1 MEIISTI
8 FYFLIVIGILVFVHE
23 LGHFLA
29 ARSCG
34 MRADVFALGIGF
46 RLFGYNRVT
55 GFNFGKLP
63 ENADLQGHTD
73 YRICAFPIGGYVKI
87 AGMID
92 ESMDKDFIKEPAKPW
107 EYRSKSVW
115 KRMIVITAGVLMNI
129 VLAFLIFYTLTLIK
143 GKTITETT
151 TIGYVSKNSIA
162 NEFGLKEGDKILT
175 INNEKVEN
183 WDELQ
188 NKIYLDHLGE
198 SVNFQLLRDGKEDK
212 INIPKDKLKDITEKN
227 IGIYP
232 EKIMPLINSVVP
244 GNPAEKSG
252 IQKGD
257 IITEFAGEKIT
268 HSQKLIDLIK
278 ANTGKETEIKWL
290 RNGNEMTSKVT
301 PQLPDST
308 IGIEIAAKYEGPIKH
323 VKYNVITALPKA
335 ASDLYYFG
343 FEVFFKSIA
352 KVIKGDIPFKKAIGG
367 PVKIA
372 QASAQ
377 SAEMGFLSYIGFLAM
392 LSISLAVINILPFPA
407 LDGGH
412 FVILL
417 IEGII
422 RKPVSYKVQIALQN
436 IGFIILLAF
445 MLFVIYNDIISFK

>member
-8 FYFLIVIGILVFVHE
+8 IYFLIVIGILVLVHE

-29 ARSCG
+29 ARACG
-34 MRADVFALGIGF
+34 MRADIFSLGIGF
-46 RLFGYNRVT
+46 RVLGFNKIT
-55 GFNFGKLP
+55 GFTFGKLP
-63 ENADLQGHTD
+63 EDLELQGNTD

-92 ESMDKDFIKEPAKPW
+92 ESMDKTFIKTEPQPW
-107 EYRSKSVW
+107 EYRSKPVW
-115 KRMIVITAGVLMNI
+115 KRMIVITAGVIMNI
-129 VLAFLIFYTLTLIK
+129 FLAFLIFYSLTIIK

-151 TIGYVSKNSIA
+151 TIGYVTKNSIA
-162 NEFGLKEGDKILT
+162 SEFGMKEGDKIT
-175 INNEKVEN
+175 AINNENVDN
-183 WDELQ
+183 WDDLQ
-188 NKIYLDHLGE
+188 NKIYLDNLGE
-198 SVNFQLLRDGKEDK
+198 SVVFETIRDGKNNQ
-212 INIPKDKLKDITEKN
+212 INIPKEKLKDITEKN

-232 EKIMPLINSVVP
+232 EKIVPLINSVVP
-244 GNPAEKSG
+244 GNPAEKCG
-252 IQKGD
+252 IKKGD
-257 IITEFAGEKIT
+257 IITDFAGLKIT

-278 ANTGKETEIKWL
+278 ANVNKETDIVWL
-290 RNGNEMTSKVT
+290 RDGKPMTSKVT

-308 IGIEIAAKYEGPIKH
+308 IGIEISAKYEGPIKH
-323 VKYNVITALPKA
+323 IKYGVFTAIPKA
-335 ASDLYYFG
+335 SSDLYYFG

-417 IEGII
+417 FEGIF

-445 MLFVIYNDIISFK
+445 MLFVIYNDIISIK

>member
-8 FYFLIVIGILVFVHE
+8 FYFLIVIGILVFIHE

-29 ARSCG
+29 ARACG

-46 RLFGYNRVT
+46 RLFGFNKIT
-55 GFNFGKLP
+55 GFSFGKLS
-63 ENADLQGHTD
+63 EEIDLQGHTD

-92 ESMDKDFIKEPAKPW
+92 ESMDKNFIKEEAKPW
-107 EYRSKSVW
+107 EYRSKPVW
-115 KRMIVITAGVLMNI
+115 KRMIVITAGVIMNI
-129 VLAFLIFYTLTLIK
+129 LLAFFIFYALTIIK

-151 TIGYVSKNSIA
+151 TIGYVTKNSIA
-162 NEFGLKEGDKILT
+162 GESGLLEGDKINI
-175 INNEKVEN
+175 INGEIVNN
-183 WDELQ
+183 WDEIQ
-188 NKIYLDHLGE
+188 NKIYLDNLGE
-198 SVNFQLLRDGKEDK
+198 SVVFEISRNGQYTK
-212 INIPKDKLKDITEKN
+212 INIPKEKLRDITEKN

-232 EKIMPLINSVVP
+232 EKVLPQINAVVS
-244 GNPAEKSG
+244 GHPAEKCG

-257 IITEFAGEKIT
+257 IITEFNGEKIN
-268 HSQKLIDLIK
+268 HSQKLVDLIK
-278 ANTGKETEIKWL
+278 ANVNKESSISWN
-290 RNGNEMTSKVT
+290 RNGNIMTSKVT
-301 PQLPDST
+301 PELPDST
-308 IGIEIAAKYEGPIKH
+308 IGIEITAKYEGPIKY
-323 VKYNVITALPKA
+323 VKYGVFSAIPKA
-335 ASDLYYFG
+335 SSDLYYFG

-417 IEGII
+417 IEGIF
-422 RKPVSYKVQIALQN
+422 RRPVSYKVQIALQN

-445 MLFVIYNDIISFK
+445 MLFVIYNDIISIK

>member
-8 FYFLIVIGILVFVHE
+8 FYFLIVIGILVLVHE

-34 MRADVFALGIGF
+34 MRADIFALGIGF
-46 RLFGYNRVT
+46 RLLGYNKIT
-55 GFNFGKLP
+55 GFSFGKLA
-63 ENADLQGHTD
+63 EDLDLQGCTD

-92 ESMDKDFIKEPAKPW
+92 ESMDKNFIKEPPKPW
-107 EYRSKSVW
+107 EYRSKPVW
-115 KRMIVITAGVLMNI
+115 KRMIVITAGVIMNI
-129 VLAFLIFYTLTLIK
+129 VLAFLIFYSLTLIK
-143 GKTITETT
+143 GKTLTETT

-162 NEFGLKEGDKILT
+162 SEFGLKEGDKIIT
-175 INNEKVEN
+175 INNAAVDN
-183 WDELQ
+183 WDDLQ
-188 NKIYLDHLGE
+188 NKIYLDNLGE
-198 SVNFQLLRDGKEDK
+198 SVSFDIIRNNKNDK
-212 INIPKDKLKDITEKN
+212 IDIPKEKLKDITEKN

-232 EKIMPLINSVVP
+232 EKILPLINSVIP
-244 GNPAEKSG
+244 GNPAEKCG

-257 IITEFAGEKIT
+257 IITDFAGEKIT

-278 ANTGKETEIKWL
+278 ANANKETDVVWL
-290 RNGNEMTSKVT
+290 RNGKTMTSKIT

-308 IGIEIAAKYEGPIKH
+308 IGVEISAKYEGPIRH
-323 VKYNVITALPKA
+323 IKYNVISAFPKA
-335 ASDLYYFG
+335 FSDLYYFG

-417 IEGII
+417 IEGIF
-422 RKPVSYKVQIALQN
+422 RRPVSYKVQIALQN

-445 MLFVIYNDIISFK
+445 MLFVIYNDIISIK

>member
-1 MEIISTI
+1 MEIFSTI
-8 FYFLIVIGILVFVHE
+8 FYFLIVIGVLVFVHE

-34 MRADVFALGIGF
+34 MRAEVFALGIGF
-46 RLFGYNRVT
+46 RLFGFNRVT
-55 GFNFGKLP
+55 GFKFGKLD
-63 ENADLQGHTD
+63 ENIDLNGHTD

-92 ESMDKDFIKEPAKPW
+92 ESMDKNFIKDPPKPW
-107 EYRSKSVW
+107 EYRSKPVW
-115 KRMIVITAGVLMNI
+115 KRMIVITAGVFMNI
-129 VLAFLIFYTLTLIK
+129 LLAFLIFYSLTIIK

-151 TIGYVSKNSIA
+151 TIGYVTKNSVA
-162 NEFGLKEGDKILT
+162 SEFGLKEGDKI
-175 INNEKVEN
+175 ISVNNEPVDN
-183 WDELQ
+183 WDDLQ

-198 SVNFQLLRDGKEDK
+198 SVDFELIRNGKTEK
-212 INIPKDKLKDITEKN
+212 IYLPKDKLKDITEKN
-227 IGIYP
+227 IGIYM
-232 EKIMPLINSVVP
+232 EKIVPLINNVIP
-244 GNPAEKSG
+244 GNPAEKCG
-252 IQKGD
+252 IKKGD
-257 IITEFAGEKIT
+257 VITEFAGEKIT

-278 ANTGKETEIKWL
+278 VNSNKETEIKWL
-290 RNGNEMTSKVT
+290 RDGNIMTSKVT

-308 IGIEIAAKYEGPIKH
+308 IGIEISAKYEGQIRH
-323 VKYNVITALPKA
+323 VKYNVITAFPKA

-422 RKPVSYKVQIALQN
+422 RRPVSYKVQIALQN

>member
-8 FYFLIVIGILVFVHE
+8 FYFLIVIGILVLVHE

-34 MRADVFALGIGF
+34 MRADIFALGIGF
-46 RLFGYNRVT
+46 RLLGYNKIT
-55 GFNFGKLP
+55 GFSFGKLA
-63 ENADLQGHTD
+63 ETIDLQGNTD
-73 YRICAFPIGGYVKI
+73 YRVCAFPIGGYVKI

-92 ESMDKDFIKEPAKPW
+92 ESMDKNFIKAEPKPW
-107 EYRSKSVW
+107 EYRSKPVW
-115 KRMIVITAGVLMNI
+115 KRMIVITAGVFMNI
-129 VLAFLIFYTLTLIK
+129 LLAFLIFYSLTLIK
-143 GKTITETT
+143 GKTVTETT
-151 TIGYVSKNSIA
+151 TIGYIAKNSIA
-162 NEFGLKEGDKILT
+162 GEFGLKEGDKIIS
-175 INNEKVEN
+175 INNEAVDN
-183 WDELQ
+183 WDDLQ

-198 SVNFQLLRDGKEDK
+198 SVVFELVRDGKNDK
-212 INIPKDKLKDITEKN
+212 INIPKEKLKDITEKN

-232 EKIMPLINSVVP
+232 EKIVPLINNVVP
-244 GNPAEKSG
+244 GNPAEKCG
-252 IQKGD
+252 IKKGD
-257 IITEFAGEKIT
+257 VITEFAGEKIT

-278 ANTGKETEIKWL
+278 ANANKESEIVWL
-290 RNGNEMTSKVT
+290 RDGKTMTSKVT
-301 PQLPDST
+301 PQVPDST
-308 IGIEIAAKYEGPIKH
+308 IGIEISAKYEGPIRH
-323 VKYNVITALPKA
+323 IKYGVFSAIPKA
-335 ASDLYYFG
+335 GSDLYYFG

-377 SAEMGFLSYIGFLAM
+377 SAEMGFLAYIGFLAM

-417 IEGII
+417 FEGIF

-445 MLFVIYNDIISFK
+445 MLFVIYNDIISIK

>member
-46 RLFGYNRVT
+46 RLFGFNKIT
-55 GFNFGKLP
+55 GFSFGKLQ
-63 ENADLQGHTD
+63 ENIDLQGNTD

-92 ESMDKDFIKEPAKPW
+92 ESMDKDFIKQEPKPW
-107 EYRSKSVW
+107 EYRSKPVW
-115 KRMIVITAGVLMNI
+115 KRMIVITAGVIMN
-129 VLAFLIFYTLTLIK
+129 VFLAFLIFYSLTLIK

-162 NEFGLKEGDKILT
+162 DEFGLKENDKIIS
-175 INNEKVEN
+175 INNKSVDN
-183 WDELQ
+183 WDDLQ

-198 SVNFQLLRDGKEDK
+198 SVTFEILRNGKNEDIK
-212 INIPKDKLKDITEKN
+212 IPKEKLKDITEKN

-232 EKIMPLINSVVP
+232 EKIVPLINSVIP
-244 GNPAEKSG
+244 GKPAEKCG

-257 IITEFAGEKIT
+257 VITEFAGEKIS

-278 ANTGKETEIKWL
+278 ANVNKETEIKWI
-290 RNGNEMTSKVT
+290 RDGNIITSKVT

-308 IGIEIAAKYEGPIKH
+308 IGIEITAKYEGPIKH
-323 VKYNVITALPKA
+323 IKYGIFSAIPKA
-335 ASDLYYFG
+335 GSDLYYFG
-343 FEVFFKSIA
+343 FEVLVKSIA

-377 SAEMGFLSYIGFLAM
+377 SAEMGFLSYISFLAM
-392 LSISLAVINILPFPA
+392 LSLSLAVINILPFPA

-422 RKPVSYKVQIALQN
+422 RRPVSYKVQIALQN

-445 MLFVIYNDIISFK
+445 MLFVLYNDIISIK

>member
-23 LGHFLA
+23 LGHFVA

-55 GFNFGKLP
+55 GFKFGKLP
-63 ENADLQGHTD
+63 EGTDLQGHTD

-92 ESMDKDFIKEPAKPW
+92 ESMDKNFIKEEAKPW
-107 EYRSKSVW
+107 EYRSKPVW
-115 KRMIVITAGVLMNI
+115 KRMIVITAGVIMNI
-129 VLAFLIFYTLTLIK
+129 FLAFLIFYSLTIIK
-143 GKTITETT
+143 GKTVTETT

-162 NEFGLKEGDKILT
+162 SESGLKEGDKIT
-175 INNEKVEN
+175 AINGEYVDN
-183 WDELQ
+183 WDDLQ
-188 NKIYLDHLGE
+188 NKIYLDNLGE
-198 SVNFQLLRDGKEDK
+198 SVTFEITRNSNNEK
-212 INIPKDKLKDITEKN
+212 INIPKEKLKDITEKN

-232 EKIMPLINSVVP
+232 EKIVPLINSVIP
-244 GNPAEKSG
+244 GNPAEKCG

-257 IITEFAGEKIT
+257 VITEFAGEKIT

-278 ANTGKETEIKWL
+278 ANANKESDIAWIRDGKV
-290 RNGNEMTSKVT
+290 MTSKVT

-308 IGIEIAAKYEGPIKH
+308 IGIEIAAKYEGPIRH
-323 VKYNVITALPKA
+323 IKYGVISAFPKA
-335 ASDLYYFG
+335 FSDLYYFG

-412 FVILL
+412 FVILM

-422 RKPVSYKVQIALQN
+422 RRPVSYKVQIALQN

-445 MLFVIYNDIISFK
+445 MLFVIYNDIISIK

>member
-1 MEIISTI
+1 MEIISTV

-23 LGHFLA
+23 FGHFLA

-34 MRADVFALGIGF
+34 MRADIFSIGIGF
-46 RLFGYNRVT
+46 RIFGFNKIT
-55 GFNFGKLP
+55 GFKFGKLDDKL
-63 ENADLQGHTD
+63 DLQGNTD
-73 YRICAFPIGGYVKI
+73 YRVCAFPIGGYVKI

-92 ESMDKDFIKEPAKPW
+92 ESMDKNFIKTEPQPW

-115 KRMIVITAGVLMNI
+115 KRMIVITAGVIMNI
-129 VLAFLIFYTLTLIK
+129 FLAFLIFYSLTLIK

-162 NEFGLKEGDKILT
+162 NEFGLKEGDKI
-175 INNEKVEN
+175 ISVNNDVIDS
-183 WDELQ
+183 WDDLQ
-188 NKIYLDHLGE
+188 NKIYLDNLGE
-198 SVNFQLLRDGKEDK
+198 SVVFELLRDGKSDK
-212 INIPKDKLKDITEKN
+212 INIPKEKLKDITEKN

-232 EKIMPLINSVVP
+232 EKIVPLINSVIP
-244 GNPAEKSG
+244 GNPAEKCG
-252 IQKGD
+252 IRKGD
-257 IITEFAGEKIT
+257 VITEFAGEKIT

-278 ANTGKETEIKWL
+278 ANVNKETDITWL
-290 RNGNEMTSKVT
+290 RDNKPMTSKVT

-308 IGIEIAAKYEGPIKH
+308 IGIELTAKYEGPIKH
-323 VKYNVITALPKA
+323 IKYGVFSAVPKA

-417 IEGII
+417 IEGIF

-445 MLFVIYNDIISFK
+445 MLFVIYNDIISIK

>member
-8 FYFLIVIGILVFVHE
+8 FYFLVVIGILVFVHE
-23 LGHFLA
+23 FGHFFT
-29 ARSCG
+29 ARLCG
-34 MRADVFALGIGF
+34 MRADIFAIGMGS
-46 RLFGYNRVT
+46 RLLGYNRIT
-55 GFNFGKLP
+55 GFKFGKLSDDI
-63 ENADLQGHTD
+63 DLQGHTD
-73 YRICAFPIGGYVKI
+73 YRICVFPIGGYVKI

-92 ESMDKDFIKEPAKPW
+92 ESMDKDFIKSEPKPW
-107 EYRSKSVW
+107 EYRSKPVW
-115 KRMIVITAGVLMNI
+115 KRMIVITAGVFMNI
-129 VLAFLIFYTLTLIK
+129 FLAFLIFYCLTIIK

-151 TIGYVSKNSIA
+151 TVGYVSKNSIA
-162 NEFGLKEGDKILT
+162 SDAGIKEGDKIIS
-175 INNEKVEN
+175 INSESIEN

-198 SVNFQLLRDGKEDK
+198 SVAFELIRDGKSEK
-212 INIPKDKLKDITEKN
+212 INIPKEKLKDITEKN

-232 EKIMPLINSVVP
+232 EKILPLINNVVS
-244 GNPAEKSG
+244 GHPAEKCG
-252 IQKGD
+252 IKKGD
-257 IITEFAGEKIT
+257 IITEFASEKISN
-268 HSQKLIDLIK
+268 SQKLIDLIK
-278 ANTGKETEIKWL
+278 ANVNKETEVVWN
-290 RNGNEMTSKVT
+290 RNGNIMTSKVI
-301 PQLPDST
+301 PELPDST
-308 IGIEIAAKYEGPIKH
+308 IGIEIQAKYEGP
-323 VKYNVITALPKA
+323 VKYIKYGVLSAIPKA
-335 ASDLYYFG
+335 SSDLYYYG

-412 FVILL
+412 FMILL
-417 IEGII
+417 FEGIF

-445 MLFVIYNDIISFK
+445 MLFVIYNDIISIK

>member
-8 FYFLIVIGILVFVHE
+8 FYFLIVIGILVFIHE

-34 MRADVFALGIGF
+34 MRADIFALGIGF
-46 RLFGYNRVT
+46 RLFGYNRIT
-55 GFNFGKLP
+55 GFKFGKLAD
-63 ENADLQGHTD
+63 EIDLQGHTD

-92 ESMDKDFIKEPAKPW
+92 ESMDKEFIKAEPKPW
-107 EYRSKSVW
+107 EYRSKPVW
-115 KRMIVITAGVLMNI
+115 KRMIVITAGVFMNI
-129 VLAFLIFYTLTLIK
+129 LLAFFIFYALTLIK

-151 TIGYVSKNSIA
+151 TIGYVNKYSVA

-175 INNEKVEN
+175 VNNDAVEN

-188 NKIYLDHLGE
+188 NKIYLDNLGE
-198 SVNFQLLRDGKEDK
+198 SVTFDINRDGKSAK
-212 INIPKDKLKDITEKN
+212 INIPKEKLRDITERN

-232 EKIMPLINSVVP
+232 EKVVPFINSVVS
-244 GNPAEKSG
+244 GQPAEKCG
-252 IQKGD
+252 IRKGD
-257 IITEFAGEKIT
+257 VITEFAGEKIT

-278 ANTGKETEIKWL
+278 ANVNKETSVSWN
-290 RNGNEMTSKVT
+290 RDGNIMNSKVT
-301 PQLPDST
+301 PVLPDST
-308 IGIEIAAKYEGPIKH
+308 IGIEISAKYEGPIKY
-323 VKYNVITALPKA
+323 VKYSVFTAFPKA
-335 ASDLYYFG
+335 GSDLYYFG

-377 SAEMGFLSYIGFLAM
+377 SAEMGFLAYIGFLAM

-417 IEGII
+417 IEGIF

-445 MLFVIYNDIISFK
+445 MLFVIYNDIISIK

>member
-8 FYFLIVIGILVFVHE
+8 FYFLIVIGILVLVHE

-34 MRADVFALGIGF
+34 MRADIFALGIGF
-46 RLFGYNRVT
+46 RLLGYNKTT
-55 GFNFGKLP
+55 GFSFGKLA
-63 ENADLQGHTD
+63 ENIDLQGNTD
-73 YRICAFPIGGYVKI
+73 YRLCAFPIGGYVKI

-92 ESMDKDFIKEPAKPW
+92 ESMDKNFLKTEPKPW
-107 EYRSKSVW
+107 EYRSKPVW
-115 KRMIVITAGVLMNI
+115 KRMIVITAGVIMNI
-129 VLAFLIFYTLTLIK
+129 FLAFLIFYSLTIIK

-162 NEFGLKEGDKILT
+162 GEFGLKEGDKITT
-175 INNEKVEN
+175 INNDAVDN
-183 WDELQ
+183 WDDLQ
-188 NKIYLDHLGE
+188 NKIYLDNLGE
-198 SVNFQLLRDGKEDK
+198 SVTFELIRDGKNANIK
-212 INIPKDKLKDITEKN
+212 IPKEKLKDITERN

-232 EKIMPLINSVVP
+232 EKIVPLINSVIP
-244 GNPAEKSG
+244 GNPAEKCG
-252 IQKGD
+252 IKKGD
-257 IITEFAGEKIT
+257 VITEFAGEKIT
-268 HSQKLIDLIK
+268 NSQKLIDLIK
-278 ANTGKETEIKWL
+278 ANTNKESDVSWL
-290 RNGNEMTSKVT
+290 RDGKTMTSKVT

-308 IGIEIAAKYEGPIKH
+308 IGIEISAKYEGPIKH
-323 VKYNVITALPKA
+323 IKYGVFSAIPKA

-412 FVILL
+412 FMILL
-417 IEGII
+417 FEGIF

-445 MLFVIYNDIISFK
+445 MLFVIYNDIISIK

>member
-8 FYFLIVIGILVFVHE
+8 FYFLIVIGILVLVHE

-34 MRADVFALGIGF
+34 MRADIFALGIGF
-46 RLFGYNRVT
+46 RLFGYNKIT
-55 GFNFGKLP
+55 GFKFGKLS
-63 ENADLQGHTD
+63 EEIDLQGNTD
-73 YRICAFPIGGYVKI
+73 YRVCAFPIGGYVKI

-92 ESMDKDFIKEPAKPW
+92 ESLDKNFIKTEPKPW
-107 EYRSKSVW
+107 EYRSKPVW
-115 KRMIVITAGVLMNI
+115 KRMIVITAGVIMNI
-129 VLAFLIFYTLTLIK
+129 LLAFLIFYSLTLIK
-143 GKTITETT
+143 GKTVSETT
-151 TIGYVSKNSIA
+151 TIGYITKNSVA
-162 NEFGLKEGDKILT
+162 NEFGLKEGDKIIS
-175 INNEKVEN
+175 INNEAVDN
-183 WDELQ
+183 WDDIQ

-198 SVNFQLLRDGKEDK
+198 TVVFDFVRNNKNDK
-212 INIPKDKLKDITEKN
+212 IQIPKEKLKDITEKN

-232 EKIMPLINSVVP
+232 DKIVPLINSVVP
-244 GNPAEKSG
+244 GNPAEKCG
-252 IQKGD
+252 IKKGD
-257 IITEFAGEKIT
+257 IITDFAGEKIT
-268 HSQKLIDLIK
+268 HSQKLIDLIRIN
-278 ANTGKETEIKWL
+278 ANKESEITWL
-290 RNGNEMTSKVT
+290 RDGKTMTSKVT

-308 IGIEIAAKYEGPIKH
+308 IGIEISAKYDGPIRH
-323 VKYNVITALPKA
+323 IKYGVFSAFPKA

-343 FEVFFKSIA
+343 FEVFLKSIA

-377 SAEMGFLSYIGFLAM
+377 SAEMGFLAYIGFLAM

-417 IEGII
+417 FEGIF
-422 RKPVSYKVQIALQN
+422 RRPVSYKVQIALQN

-445 MLFVIYNDIISFK
+445 MLFVIYNDIISIK

>member
-34 MRADVFALGIGF
+34 MRAEVFALGIGF

-55 GFNFGKLP
+55 GFKFGKL
-63 ENADLQGHTD
+63 EESIDLGGHTD

-87 AGMID
+87 SGMID
-92 ESMDKDFIKEPAKPW
+92 ESMDKNFIKEAPKPW

-115 KRMIVITAGVLMNI
+115 KRMFVITAGVIMNI
-129 VLAFLIFYTLTLIK
+129 LLAFLIFYSLTIIK
-143 GKTITETT
+143 GKTVTETT

-162 NEFGLKEGDKILT
+162 SESGLLEGDKIT
-175 INNEKVEN
+175 AINSEAVDS
-183 WDELQ
+183 WDDLQ
-188 NKIYLDHLGE
+188 NKIYLDNLGE
-198 SVNFQLLRDGKEDK
+198 SVTFSFIRNGKNETIK
-212 INIPKDKLKDITEKN
+212 IPKEKLKDITEKN

-232 EKIMPLINSVVP
+232 EKIVPLINSVVP
-244 GNPAEKSG
+244 GNPAEKCG

-257 IITEFAGEKIT
+257 VITEFAGEKIS
-268 HSQKLIDLIK
+268 HSQKLVDLIK
-278 ANTGKETEIKWL
+278 ANTNKETEVAWL
-290 RNGNEMTSKVT
+290 RDGKTMTSKVT

-308 IGIEIAAKYEGPIKH
+308 IGIEISAKYEGPIRH
-323 VKYNVITALPKA
+323 IKYGIFSAFPKA
-335 ASDLYYFG
+335 VSDLYYFG

-417 IEGII
+417 IEGIF
-422 RKPVSYKVQIALQN
+422 RRPVSYKVQIALQN

-445 MLFVIYNDIISFK
+445 MLFVIYNDIISIK

>member
-8 FYFLIVIGILVFVHE
+8 IYFLIVIGILVLVHE

-29 ARSCG
+29 ARACG
-34 MRADVFALGIGF
+34 MRADVFSLGIGF
-46 RLFGYNRVT
+46 RVLGFNKIT
-55 GFNFGKLP
+55 GFTFGKLQ
-63 ENADLQGHTD
+63 ENIDLQGFTD
-73 YRICAFPIGGYVKI
+73 YRLCAFPIGGYVKI

-92 ESMDKDFIKEPAKPW
+92 ESMDKTFIKAEPQPW
-107 EYRSKSVW
+107 EYRSKPVW
-115 KRMIVITAGVLMNI
+115 KRMIVITAGVIMNI
-129 VLAFLIFYTLTLIK
+129 FLAFLIFYSLTIIK

-162 NEFGLKEGDKILT
+162 SEFGLKEGDKIT
-175 INNEKVEN
+175 VINNEAVDN
-183 WDELQ
+183 WDDLQ
-188 NKIYLDHLGE
+188 NKIYLDNLGE
-198 SVNFQLLRDGKEDK
+198 SVVFEIIRDGKKDK
-212 INIPKDKLKDITEKN
+212 INIPKEKLKDITEKN

-232 EKIMPLINSVVP
+232 EKIVPLINSVVP
-244 GNPAEKSG
+244 GNPAEKCG
-252 IQKGD
+252 IKKGD
-257 IITEFAGEKIT
+257 VITDFAGVKIT

-278 ANTGKETEIKWL
+278 ANVNKETDIVWL
-290 RNGNEMTSKVT
+290 RDGKPMSSKVT

-323 VKYNVITALPKA
+323 IKYGVFTAIPKA
-335 ASDLYYFG
+335 SSDLYYFG

-417 IEGII
+417 FEGIF

-445 MLFVIYNDIISFK
+445 MLFVIYNDIISIK

>member
-1 MEIISTI
+1 MEIISTV
-8 FYFLIVIGILVFVHE
+8 FYFLIVIGILVFIHE

-29 ARSCG
+29 ARACG

-46 RLFGYNRVT
+46 RLFGYNKIT
-55 GFNFGKLP
+55 GFNFGKLSVD
-63 ENADLQGHTD
+63 ADLQGHTD

-92 ESMDKDFIKEPAKPW
+92 ESMDKNFIKEEAKPW
-107 EYRSKSVW
+107 EYRSKPVW
-115 KRMIVITAGVLMNI
+115 KRMIVITAGVIMNI
-129 VLAFLIFYTLTLIK
+129 LLAFFIFYALTLIK

-151 TIGYVSKNSIA
+151 TIGYVTKNSVA
-162 NEFGLKEGDKILT
+162 GEFGLLEGDKILK
-175 INNEKVEN
+175 INSESVNN

-188 NKIYLDHLGE
+188 NKIYLDNLGE
-198 SVNFQLLRDGKEDK
+198 SVSFDLERNGQRSK
-212 INIPKDKLKDITEKN
+212 INIPKEKLRDITERN

-232 EKIMPLINSVVP
+232 EKVMPQINNVVS
-244 GNPAEKSG
+244 GRPAEKCG
-252 IQKGD
+252 IQRGD
-257 IITEFAGEKIT
+257 IIVEFNGEKIT
-268 HSQKLIDLIK
+268 HSQKLVDLIK
-278 ANTGKETEIKWL
+278 LNVNKETPITWS
-290 RNGNEMTSKVT
+290 RNGNIMTSKVT

-308 IGIEIAAKYEGPIKH
+308 IGIEIAAKYEGPIKY
-323 VKYNVITALPKA
+323 VKYGVFSALPKA

-417 IEGII
+417 IEGIF
-422 RKPVSYKVQIALQN
+422 RRPVSYKVQIALQN

-445 MLFVIYNDIISFK
+445 MLFVIYNDIISIK

>member
-23 LGHFLA
+23 FGHFIA

-34 MRADVFALGIGF
+34 MRADIFAIGIGF
-46 RLFGYNRVT
+46 RLFGYNRIN
-55 GFNFGKLP
+55 GFTFGKLSD
-63 ENADLQGHTD
+63 ELDLQGHTD
-73 YRICAFPIGGYVKI
+73 YRVCAFPIGGYVKI

-92 ESMDKDFIKEPAKPW
+92 ESMDKNFIKEPPKPW
-107 EYRSKSVW
+107 EYRSKPVW
-115 KRMIVITAGVLMNI
+115 KRMIVITAGVIMNI
-129 VLAFLIFYTLTLIK
+129 VLAFLIFYTLTIIK

-151 TIGYVSKNSIA
+151 TVGYVSKNSVA
-162 NEFGLKEGDKILT
+162 SEFGFREGDKINT
-175 INNEKVEN
+175 INNESVAN

-188 NKIYLDHLGE
+188 NKIYLDNLGE
-198 SVNFQLLRDGKEDK
+198 AVSFDIIRNGQPTK
-212 INIPKDKLKDITEKN
+212 INIPKEKLRDITEKN

-232 EKIMPLINSVVP
+232 EKVLPLISGVLS
-244 GNPAEKSG
+244 GHPAEKSG

-257 IITEFAGEKIT
+257 VITEFAGEPIT
-268 HSQKLIDLIK
+268 NSQKLVELIK
-278 ANTGKETEIKWL
+278 SNVNKESSISWTRDGKT
-290 RNGNEMTSKVT
+290 MSSKVT
-301 PQLPDST
+301 PILPDST
-308 IGIEIAAKYEGPIKH
+308 IGIEISAKYEGP
-323 VKYNVITALPKA
+323 VKYIKYSVFTAFPKA

-377 SAEMGFLSYIGFLAM
+377 SAEMGILSYIGFLAM

-417 IEGII
+417 IEGIF
-422 RKPVSYKVQIALQN
+422 RRPVSYKVQIALQN

-445 MLFVIYNDIISFK
+445 MLFVIYNDIISIK

>member
-1 MEIISTI
+1 
-8 FYFLIVIGILVFVHE
+8 
-23 LGHFLA
+23 
-29 ARSCG
+29 
-34 MRADVFALGIGF
+34 
-46 RLFGYNRVT
+46 
-55 GFNFGKLP
+55 
-63 ENADLQGHTD
+63 
-73 YRICAFPIGGYVKI
+73 
-87 AGMID
+87 
-92 ESMDKDFIKEPAKPW
+92 MDKEFVKAEPKPW
-107 EYRSKSVW
+107 EYRSKPVW
-115 KRMIVITAGVLMNI
+115 KRMIVITAGVIMNI
-129 VLAFLIFYTLTLIK
+129 LLAFFIFYALTLIK

-151 TIGYVSKNSIA
+151 TIGYVTRNSVA
-162 NEFGLKEGDKILT
+162 SEFGLKEGDKILT
-175 INNEKVEN
+175 INNENVAN

-188 NKIYLDHLGE
+188 NKIYLDNLGE
-198 SVNFQLLRDGKEDK
+198 SVTFDLSRNGKSEK
-212 INIPKDKLKDITEKN
+212 INIPKEKLRDITERN

-232 EKIMPLINSVVP
+232 EKVVPFINSVVS
-244 GNPAEKSG
+244 GQPAEKCG
-252 IQKGD
+252 IRKGD
-257 IITEFAGEKIT
+257 VITEFAGEKIT

-278 ANTGKETEIKWL
+278 ANVNKETPVSWN
-290 RNGNEMTSKVT
+290 RDGNIMTSNVT
-301 PQLPDST
+301 PVLPDST
-308 IGIEIAAKYEGPIKH
+308 IGIEISAKYEGPIKY
-323 VKYNVITALPKA
+323 VKYSVFTAIPKA
-335 ASDLYYFG
+335 GHDLYYFG

-417 IEGII
+417 IEGIF

-445 MLFVIYNDIISFK
+445 MLFVIYNDIISIK

>member
-8 FYFLIVIGILVFVHE
+8 FYFLIVIGILVFIHE
-23 LGHFLA
+23 LGHFMA
-29 ARSCG
+29 ARACG

-46 RLFGYNRVT
+46 RLFGYNKIT
-55 GFNFGKLP
+55 GFNFGKLS
-63 ENADLQGHTD
+63 EEIDLQGHTD

-92 ESMDKDFIKEPAKPW
+92 ESMDKNFIKEEPKPW
-107 EYRSKSVW
+107 EYRSKPVW
-115 KRMIVITAGVLMNI
+115 KRMIVITAGVIMNI

-151 TIGYVSKNSIA
+151 TIGYVVKNSVA
-162 NEFGLKEGDKILT
+162 SESGLTENDKIMS
-175 INNEKVEN
+175 INGDQVYN
-183 WDELQ
+183 WDEVQ
-188 NKIYLDHLGE
+188 NKIYLDNIGN
-198 SVNFQLLRDGKEDK
+198 SVAFEILRNNQYIK
-212 INIPKDKLKDITEKN
+212 INIPKEKLRDITERN

-232 EKIMPLINSVVP
+232 EKVMPQINSVIS
-244 GNPAEKSG
+244 GNPAEKCG

-257 IITEFAGEKIT
+257 IITEFNGEKIT
-268 HSQKLIDLIK
+268 HSQKLVDLIK
-278 ANTGKETEIKWL
+278 ANVNKESSISWT
-290 RNGNEMTSKVT
+290 RNGNLMTSKVT

-308 IGIEIAAKYEGPIKH
+308 IGIEIAAKYEGPIKY
-323 VKYNVITALPKA
+323 VKYNVISAFPKA
-335 ASDLYYFG
+335 AHDLYYFG

-417 IEGII
+417 IEGIF

-445 MLFVIYNDIISFK
+445 MLFVIYNDIISIK

>member
-8 FYFLIVIGILVFVHE
+8 FYFLIVIGILVLVHE

-34 MRADVFALGIGF
+34 MRADIFALGIGF
-46 RLFGYNRVT
+46 RLLGYNKIT
-55 GFNFGKLP
+55 GFSFGKLA
-63 ENADLQGHTD
+63 ETIDLQGNTD

-92 ESMDKDFIKEPAKPW
+92 ESMDKNFIKAEPKPW
-107 EYRSKSVW
+107 EYRSKPVW
-115 KRMIVITAGVLMNI
+115 KRMIVITAGVFMNI
-129 VLAFLIFYTLTLIK
+129 LLAFLIFYSLTLIK
-143 GKTITETT
+143 GKTVTETT
-151 TIGYVSKNSIA
+151 TIGYISKNSIA
-162 NEFGLKEGDKILT
+162 GEFGLKEGDKIIS
-175 INNEKVEN
+175 INNEAVDN
-183 WDELQ
+183 WDDLQ

-198 SVNFQLLRDGKEDK
+198 SVVFEFVRNGKNDK
-212 INIPKDKLKDITEKN
+212 IIIPKEKLKDITEKN

-232 EKIMPLINSVVP
+232 EKIVPLINNVIP
-244 GNPAEKSG
+244 GNPAEKCG
-252 IQKGD
+252 IKKGD

-278 ANTGKETEIKWL
+278 ANANKETEITWL
-290 RNGNEMTSKVT
+290 RDGKTMTSKVT
-301 PQLPDST
+301 PQVPDST
-308 IGIEIAAKYEGPIKH
+308 IGIEISAKYEGPIRH
-323 VKYNVITALPKA
+323 IKYGVFTAIPKA
-335 ASDLYYFG
+335 SSDLYYFG

-377 SAEMGFLSYIGFLAM
+377 SAEMGFLAYIGFLAM

-417 IEGII
+417 FEGIF

-445 MLFVIYNDIISFK
+445 MLFVIYNDIISIK